1 MRNSKKK
8 RKKIN
13 KISIITYNVLLREQF
28 LIVNTSFF
36 FRSLHHL
43 EWQILLRFRFTLV
56 KVTKNTD
63 HVLLYFPI
71 RPRAACAINKMK
83 NKKKKKRK
91 ARKNDID
98 AIKFFS

>member
-83 NKKKKKRK
+83 NKKKKRK

>member
-36 FRSLHHL
+36 FRKFASSWMANIIAFSIHASKSNKEH
-43 EWQILLRFRFTLV
+43 WPRF
-56 KVTKNTD
+56 
-63 HVLLYFPI
+63 I
-71 RPRAACAINKMK
+71 I
-83 NKKKKKRK
+83 
-91 ARKNDID
+91 
-98 AIKFFS
+98 FSNSSAGGVCDK

>member
-83 NKKKKKRK
+83 KKKKKRK